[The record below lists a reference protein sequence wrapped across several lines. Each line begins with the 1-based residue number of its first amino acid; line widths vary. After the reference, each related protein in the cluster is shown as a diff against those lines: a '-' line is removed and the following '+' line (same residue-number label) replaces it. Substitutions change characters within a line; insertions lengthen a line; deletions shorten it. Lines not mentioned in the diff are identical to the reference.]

1 MQRVR
6 RKRRRL
12 KRPVLYAATVL
23 IIAAVVF
30 LTAAF
35 CGKDKTDAITSEVTD
50 LQETTETSEVLAASV
65 TTEEILTE
73 EAPELI
79 SLGEFTITAYCPCEI
94 CCGVWSEE
102 HPSRIGT
109 DYVQKTASGTI
120 PTAGS
125 TIGVDPDIIPY
136 GTPVIIDGHEYIAE
150 DTGSALEGNT
160 IDIFFDTHEE
170 ALEYGRQTVE
180 VFIKSDAAY

>member
-12 KRPVLYAATVL
+12 KRPDLYVAAVL
-23 IIAAVVF
+23 IIAVVVF

-35 CGKDKTDAITSEVTD
+35 CSRDTTDAITSEVAD
-50 LQETTETSEVLAASV
+50 PQETTETSEVLAASV
-65 TTEEILTE
+65 TTEETLTE

-79 SLGEFTITAYCPCEI
+79 SLGEFTVTAYCPCEI

-120 PTAGS
+120 PTAGR
-125 TIGVDPDIIPY
+125 TIGVDPEVIPY
-136 GTPVIIDGHEYIAE
+136 GTTVIIDGHEYIAE